1 MGATPSGLVHMAKK
15 LVSDRMVV
23 KKADLE
29 KKLTAY
35 LRKSGRCI
43 DAAGVVVAPVA
54 AAKETQANWTVS
66 KVKYGRA
73 PKSECDDEL
82 TRIVPLF
89 LRHFNIAA
97 EKPRDADA
105 ATSQGAAADDEATV
119 A

>member
-1 MGATPSGLVHMAKK
+1 MVKK

-35 LRKSGRCI
+35 LRKAGRCI
-43 DAAGVVVAPVA
+43 DAGGVVVTPVVPA
-54 AAKETQANWTVS
+54 SEAQANWTVS
-66 KVKYGRA
+66 KVKYGKA
-73 PKSECDDEL
+73 PQSECDDEL

-97 EKPRDADA
+97 EKSAEA
-105 ATSQGAAADDEATV
+105 KAAAEKAEPAEEATV

>member
-1 MGATPSGLVHMAKK
+1 MAKK

-35 LRKSGRCI
+35 LRKAGRCI
-43 DAAGVVVAPVA
+43 DAAGVVVTPVA
-54 AAKETQANWTVS
+54 ATAETQANWTVS
-66 KVKYGRA
+66 AVKYGKA
-73 PKSECDDEL
+73 PKSECDEEL

-97 EKPRDADA
+97 ETPKDAEDA
-105 ATSQGAAADDEATV
+105 AREEAAAAKEDMV

>member
-1 MGATPSGLVHMAKK
+1 MAKK
-15 LVSDRMVV
+15 LVSDRMIV

-35 LRKSGRCI
+35 LRKAGRCI
-43 DAAGVVVAPVA
+43 DAAGVVVTPVPA
-54 AAKETQANWTVS
+54 TAETQANWTVS
-66 KVKYGRA
+66 KVRYGRA
-73 PKSECDDEL
+73 PKAECNDEL

-97 EKPRDADA
+97 ETPKDIEDA
-105 ATSQGAAADDEATV
+105 AREAAAEEQEATV

>member
-1 MGATPSGLVHMAKK
+1 MAKK

-23 KKADLE
+23 KRADLE

-54 AAKETQANWTVS
+54 AASETQANWTVS

-97 EKPRDADA
+97 EAPRKSEA
-105 ATSQGAAADDEATV
+105 AAHEAAADEEAV
-119 A
+119 VV